1 MSELEKIKTELEQ
14 LTNRVNIFQKQE
26 AAYASFSKEELL
38 VYTHHIVRK
47 YLIDVKE
54 QIKRMEITDEFVGL
68 ELNDSRFSG
77 RKQSQY
83 ELELV
88 IDSYGITQSIADD
101 LEMIVDSENVESLM
115 TDTLTT
121 INNK

>member
-14 LTNRVNIFQKQE
+14 LITRVDEIQKQE

-38 VYTHHIVRK
+38 AYTHRIIRE
-47 YLIDVKE
+47 YLNDVKE

-68 ELNDSRFSG
+68 ELNDG
-77 RKQSQY
+77 RSSMY

-88 IDSYGITQSIADD
+88 IDSYGLTQSIADD
-101 LEMIVDSENVESLM
+101 LEMIVGDENVEPLM
-115 TDTLTT
+115 IDTLTT
-121 INNK
+121 VKNK